1 MQVKGDTTGIDSLS
15 DAYDDAYF
23 QMLSEIGREATR
35 NARVNG
41 NYQNRTGNL
50 RNANGGCVVRGGKI
64 VDIWVDS
71 DGMHPDAVK
80 ATENLLIYSRK
91 EKDGLYLSNGMDYAS
106 FVESRNYEVILTHG
120 LLYAERQIKKRI

>member
-1 MQVKGDTTGIDSLS
+1 MQVIGDASGMDILAKS
-15 DAYDDAYF
+15 YDDAYF
-23 QMLSEIGREATR
+23 KMLSEIGREATR
-35 NARVNG
+35 NARING

-50 RNANGGCVVRGGKI
+50 RNANGGCVVRDGKI

-71 DGMHPDAVK
+71 DGMHPEAEK
-80 ATENLLIYSRK
+80 ATENLLIYARK